1 MDTIEEVYPAVTR
14 FEVIDQNG
22 RPYVH
27 PTVGVME
34 FSIQDSGK
42 TLKVFLSPQREDP

>member
-1 MDTIEEVYPAVTR
+1 MDTLEEVYPAVTR

-22 RPYVH
+22 RTYTH
-27 PTVGVME
+27 QTVGVIE
-34 FSIQDSGK
+34 FSIQDSGR